1 MKLWSVIWTRPTDR
15 LASARVAAA
24 DKAQARMLLDIEDAA
39 GEPVYGDPYADGVI
53 VQFAGNI
60 DAEPAVISVTP
71 R

>member
-39 GEPVYGDPYADGVI
+39 GDPHADGVI

-60 DAEPAVISVTP
+60 DAEAAVIGVTL